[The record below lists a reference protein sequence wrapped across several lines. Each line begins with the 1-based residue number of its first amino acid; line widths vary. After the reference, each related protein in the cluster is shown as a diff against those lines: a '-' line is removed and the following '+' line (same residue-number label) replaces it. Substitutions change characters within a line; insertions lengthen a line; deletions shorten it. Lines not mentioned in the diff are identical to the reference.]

1 MRVEHPHAL
10 GEQEARRRLDEF
22 LDEVMG
28 RQPPGGVTIK
38 SASRWWEGN
47 RMNFSVQARKGFF
60 GTTVSGSMTVTE
72 EMVVV
77 ESELPAIIRNFV
89 GEEPIAEGIRRQL
102 GSLLG

>member
-10 GEQEARRRLDEF
+10 GEHEARRRLDAF
-22 LDEVMG
+22 LDEMMG

-47 RMNFSVQARKGFF
+47 RMVFSVQARRGFF
-60 GTTVSGSMTVTE
+60 GTTVSGSMVVTDD
-72 EMVVV
+72 MVIV
-77 ESELPAIIRNFV
+77 ESDLPAIIRSFI